1 MRFFGLIA
9 LCLCLAA
16 VTVWAQAPGTPAGKG
31 APAAA
36 APAAGRTLTQQAAP
50 AADANPTTVA
60 SYGIGMNIGRSLKSD
75 GVEVA
80 IEAFMQGLQDALAD
94 KQSAYTED
102 QLRTAFGVLQRQ
114 QQAKKA
120 EADRTAGDKN
130 EREGTAF
137 LAANKGKPGV
147 VTTAS
152 GLQYQV
158 LRSGKGASPKATDTV
173 RVHYEGKLLDGS
185 VFDSSIKRNEPAE
198 FPVNGVIPGWTEA
211 LQLMKVGDKWQLFI
225 PAKLAYG
232 ARGAGEAIG
241 PNSVLTFEVELL
253 EIRPAK

>member
-9 LCLCLAA
+9 IGLCLVAGW
-16 VTVWAQAPGTPAGKG
+16 VWAQTPGAPAGK
-31 APAAA
+31 AQPAAVPAGKA
-36 APAAGRTLTQQAAP
+36 APPAQANAA
-50 AADANPTTVA
+50 TVA
-60 SYGIGMNIGRSLKSD
+60 SYGIGMNIGRSLKAE
-75 GVEVA
+75 GVEVTL
-80 IEAFMQGLQDALAD
+80 EAFVQGLQDGMLG

-102 QLRTAFGVLQRQ
+102 QLKAAFDAFQQQ

-120 EADRTAGDKN
+120 DRDRSVGEKNQRDGD
-130 EREGTAF
+130 AF
-137 LAANKGKPGV
+137 LAANKGKKGV

-152 GLQYQV
+152 GWQYQDV
-158 LRSGKGASPKATDTV
+158 RAGGGASPKATDTV
-173 RVHYEGKLLDGS
+173 KVHYEGKLLDGT

-232 ARGAGEAIG
+232 AKGAGGAIG
-241 PNSVLTFEVELL
+241 PNAVLTFDVELL
-253 EIRPAK
+253 EIRPAAK